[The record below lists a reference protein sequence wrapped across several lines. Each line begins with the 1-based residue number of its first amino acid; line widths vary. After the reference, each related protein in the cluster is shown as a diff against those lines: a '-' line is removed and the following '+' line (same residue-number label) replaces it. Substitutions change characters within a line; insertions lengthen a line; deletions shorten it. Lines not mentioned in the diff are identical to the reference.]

1 MRAQLRWRKKTVC
14 AAGALLLCSAL
25 FNAPE
30 GRAGNKVKLHGYITA
45 RQDENT
51 LLILD
56 DRLEITS
63 ASMIQAQDP
72 SGEHPYEFADITV
85 GMLVE
90 AEGQW
95 LDRHKFFA
103 EKITVDLREDEKK
116 LHGSAYLQ
124 EDPEDAPQI
133 AKGQGGEVQADGYWL
148 DLSTTTKRE
157 WVPDKVAGSNAAANA
172 KPAADANLA
181 AFRVKYLGVRRDD
194 GRVDTS
200 QIELGPP
207 APAEAY
213 KLPHDLSIMP
223 ANDPQTGIA
232 ILEVKQGKK
241 VVGRMKLLAE
251 RSVQE
256 YVAHL
261 GDSLL
266 PPAAQR
272 TSWPIE
278 FRFFVVED
286 PDINAASLPD
296 GTTLVNTGLLG
307 AVQNESQLAFVLSHE
322 ISHVLQ
328 THYKREQ
335 DETRGARVGLLIAGI
350 AAGAFVGNVGLF
362 LAELGIASVVNGHER
377 DLENQADRLGLQNV
391 IERGYDPREGPNF
404 SRLVINR
411 YGDRSTSKLWSS
423 HENSL
428 YRGSFLTIQLAR
440 VYPNKDWSNA
450 KKNTAAFEKM
460 KDELGPVKIM

>member
-1 MRAQLRWRKKTVC
+1 
-14 AAGALLLCSAL
+14 
-25 FNAPE
+25 
-30 GRAGNKVKLHGYITA
+30 
-45 RQDENT
+45 
-51 LLILD
+51 
-56 DRLEITS
+56 
-63 ASMIQAQDP
+63 
-72 SGEHPYEFADITV
+72 
-85 GMLVE
+85 
-90 AEGQW
+90 
-95 LDRHKFFA
+95 
-103 EKITVDLREDEKK
+103 
-116 LHGSAYLQ
+116 
-124 EDPEDAPQI
+124 
-133 AKGQGGEVQADGYWL
+133 
-148 DLSTTTKRE
+148 
-157 WVPDKVAGSNAAANA
+157 
-172 KPAADANLA
+172 
-181 AFRVKYLGVRRDD
+181 
-194 GRVDTS
+194 
-200 QIELGPP
+200 
-207 APAEAY
+207 
-213 KLPHDLSIMP
+213 
-223 ANDPQTGIA
+223 
-232 ILEVKQGKK
+232 
-241 VVGRMKLLAE
+241 
-251 RSVQE
+251 
-256 YVAHL
+256 
-261 GDSLL
+261 L